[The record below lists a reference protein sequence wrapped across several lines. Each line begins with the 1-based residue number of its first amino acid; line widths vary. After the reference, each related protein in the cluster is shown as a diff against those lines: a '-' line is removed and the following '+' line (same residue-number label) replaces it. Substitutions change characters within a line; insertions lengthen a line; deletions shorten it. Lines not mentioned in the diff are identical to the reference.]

1 MVRILLAD
9 DNISLRS
16 ALALLLETRLIAQV
30 IGQVNSVDSLFTE
43 AGSTQ
48 PDIIIID
55 WELPGRY
62 RISSHVIETLRRLSP
77 KSLLFISSA
86 NPEVASSTLD
96 ASADGF
102 INKAD
107 SPDDLLETIQ
117 RRIQNG

>member
-16 ALALLLETRLIAQV
+16 ALALLLETRLDAQV
-30 IGQVNSVDSLFTE
+30 IGQVNSVESLFSE

-48 PDIIIID
+48 PDFIIID

-77 KSLLFISSA
+77 KSCLIVSSA
-86 NPEVASSTLD
+86 NPD
-96 ASADGF
+96 AACSAMDACADGF

-107 SPDDLLETIQ
+107 TPDDLLKTIQ